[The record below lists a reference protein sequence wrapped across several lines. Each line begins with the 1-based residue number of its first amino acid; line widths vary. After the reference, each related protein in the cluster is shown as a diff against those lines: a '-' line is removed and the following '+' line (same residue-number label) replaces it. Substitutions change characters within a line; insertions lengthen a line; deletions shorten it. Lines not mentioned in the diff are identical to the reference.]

1 LPDDRLKRGHRV
13 LDAVMELK
21 VNRRRSSLFLFLSR
35 VLKIVVFSH
44 REWQRFELESHAHQ
58 ELLIVDPWS
67 HESTGMD
74 QSTPPFLARI
84 CRWSVIRYLE

>member
-1 LPDDRLKRGHRV
+1 
-13 LDAVMELK
+13 MELK

-44 REWQRFELESHAHQ
+44 REWQRSELESHAHQ

-67 HESTGMD
+67 HEPTGMD
-74 QSTPPFLARI
+74 QSTPPPFLARL
-84 CRWSVIRYLE
+84 CRQSVIRYLE